1 MIAFIEQR
9 YSRVSLTKAK
19 KNFFSPCQFWEDGW
33 APCPHQEEKKESKE
47 ERGKIMYLMDY
58 NDFKH
63 HVKYSPIKG
72 HYEDFVYHL

>member
-47 ERGKIMYLMDY
+47 ERGK
-58 NDFKH
+58 N
-63 HVKYSPIKG
+63 HVFDG
-72 HYEDFVYHL
+72 L